1 MHTSTVKDFW
11 SDILLVKVVRKG
23 KEEMSGIGC
32 LMNLKLKKGNNGEE
46 EEEKKCQ
53 FMDLE
58 RSKNKNNKN
67 NKKMESGKTE
77 GHF

>member
-32 LMNLKLKKGNNGEE
+32 LMNLKLKKG
-46 EEEKKCQ
+46 K
-53 FMDLE
+53 
-58 RSKNKNNKN
+58 
-67 NKKMESGKTE
+67 
-77 GHF
+77 